1 MRQAPACACGSWQ
14 LSMWLSST
22 LENMGLVSM
31 MKARLGAV
39 LAPILGL
46 ALATAADAQT
56 PKSGG
61 TLTFAVTAEAPTFD
75 CHATTTYAAI
85 HVLAPH
91 YSLLVKIDQHEYP
104 TVKPDLAESWTLS
117 PDGLTYTFKLRSGV
131 VFHDGAPMTS
141 ADVKASL
148 DRIRKPPQGVVSVR
162 KAAFED
168 IADVTAP
175 DPATVVITLKQPD
188 TQFLDLL
195 ALPFNCIYRAEKL
208 AEDPQFPAKNI
219 LGTGPFVATEHVAG
233 SHFLGKRFDRY
244 FEKGKPYLD
253 GFKAQLMKA
262 AALGPGF
269 QGGQIQAE
277 FRSITPAEHE
287 RLSKAMGD
295 KIVTQESPWL
305 CKVEM
310 MFNTERKPFDD
321 PKVRQ
326 AISMAIDRWGGSDA
340 LSKISILKAVGGP
353 LRPGNAYALSSDE
366 LAKLPGFRR
375 NAEAERAAA
384 RKMLEDAGVK
394 DLKFKLTNRNVSQP
408 FTPAGVYVVDQMR
421 RIGVTAEHV
430 QMDVSTQKKSIAAG
444 DYDVALDGFCGDNED
459 PRPILLAYLSK
470 SRSPRNMSRNEAPE
484 VDALFD
490 KYKAARTAEEQKA
503 IAGDVQRA
511 IINGSYSV
519 PVLWY
524 NRIVAHVSAVKG
536 WKITPSHFVGQN
548 LADVWLDQ

>member
-1 MRQAPACACGSWQ
+1 MTAF
-14 LSMWLSST
+14 
-22 LENMGLVSM
+22 
-31 MKARLGAV
+31 ARLLWSSVA
-39 LAPILGL
+39 
-46 ALATAADAQT
+46 ALSAITVFALPAAAQT
-56 PKSGG
+56 PKKGG
-61 TLTFAVTAEAPTFD
+61 ILTYAVTAEAPTFD

-91 YSLLVKIDQHEYP
+91 YSLLVKIDQSDYP
-104 TVKPDLAESWTLS
+104 KVKPDLAASWTVS
-117 PDGLTYTFKLRSGV
+117 SDGLTYSFKIRQGV
-131 VFHDGAPMTS
+131 VFHDGTPLTS
-141 ADVKASL
+141 KDVKASL
-148 DRIRKPPQGVVSVR
+148 DRIRKPPEGVVSVR

-168 IADVTAP
+168 IADISTPDPSTLEIKLKAP
-175 DPATVVITLKQPD
+175 DAE
-188 TQFLDLL
+188 FLDLL
-195 ALPFNCIYRAEKL
+195 ALPFNCVYSAEKL
-208 AEDPQFPAKNI
+208 AQDPQFPAKTI

-233 SHFLGKRFDRY
+233 SHFSGKRFDKY
-244 FEKGKPYLD
+244 FEPGKPYLD
-253 GFKAQLMKA
+253 GFKALMMKA

-277 FRSITPAEHE
+277 FRSITPAERD
-287 RLSKAMGD
+287 RLVQALGP
-295 KIVTQESPWL
+295 KIETQESPWL

-321 PKVRQ
+321 IRVRQ
-326 AISMAIDRWGGSDA
+326 AISMALDRWSGSEA
-340 LSKISILKAVGGP
+340 ISKISIMKAVGGP
-353 LRPGNAYALSSDE
+353 LRPGSDLALPPEE
-366 LAKLPGFRR
+366 LQKLPGFRK
-375 NAEAERAAA
+375 NGEAERAAA
-384 RKMLEDAGVK
+384 TKLLADAGVK

-408 FTPAGVYVVDQMR
+408 FTPAGVYVVDQLR

-430 QMDVSTQKKSIAAG
+430 QLDVSQQKKSIAAG

-490 KYKAARTAEEQKA
+490 KYKAATTPADRKT
-503 IAGDVQRA
+503 IAYDVQRA
-511 IINGSYSV
+511 IITSSYSV

-524 NRIVAHVSAVKG
+524 NRIVAHAATVKG

>member
-1 MRQAPACACGSWQ
+1 MKIGIEHAVFAAALFAAPV
-14 LSMWLSST
+14 T
-22 LENMGLVSM
+22 V
-31 MKARLGAV
+31 
-39 LAPILGL
+39 
-46 ALATAADAQT
+46 AAET

-61 TLTFAVTAEAPTFD
+61 TLTYAVTAEAPTFD

-91 YSLLVKIDQHEYP
+91 YSLLVKIDQHNYP
-104 TVKPDLAESWTLS
+104 AVKPDLAQSWTVS
-117 PDGLTYTFKLRSGV
+117 PDGRTYTFKLRDGV
-131 VFHDGAPMTS
+131 VFHDGAAMTS

-148 DRIRKPPQGVVSVR
+148 DRIRKPPEGVVSVR

-168 IADVTAP
+168 IADITAP
-175 DPATVVITLKQPD
+175 DPLTLVIALKAPD
-188 TQFLDLL
+188 SQFLDLL

-208 AEDPQFPAKNI
+208 AADPQFPAKTI

-233 SHFLGKRFDRY
+233 AHFTGKRFDRY

-277 FRSITPAEHE
+277 FRSITPAERD
-287 RLSKAMGD
+287 RLTQALGAKL
-295 KIVTQESPWL
+295 VTQESPWL

-310 MFNTERKPFDD
+310 MFNTERKPFDN

-326 AISMAIDRWGGSDA
+326 AVSMAIDRWGGSDA
-340 LSKISILKAVGGP
+340 LSKISIMKAVGGP
-353 LRPGNAYALSSDE
+353 LRPGNVYALDPE
-366 LAKLPGFRR
+366 DLAKLPGFRR

-384 RKMLEDAGVK
+384 RKLLDEAGVK

-408 FTPAGVYVVDQMR
+408 FTPAGVYIVDQLR
-421 RIGVTAEHV
+421 RVGVTVEHA
-430 QMDVSTQKKSIAAG
+430 QMDVSQQKKSIAAG
-444 DYDVALDGFCGDNED
+444 DYDVAIDGFCGDNED
-459 PRPILLAYLSK
+459 PRPIFLAYLSK

-490 KYKAARTAEEQKA
+490 KYKAATGAAEQKA
-503 IAGDVQRA
+503 LAHELQRVILTGA
-511 IINGSYSV
+511 YSV

-524 NRIVAHVSAVKG
+524 NRIVAHTAEVKG
-536 WKITPSHFVGQN
+536 WKITPSHFVGQD
-548 LADVWLDQ
+548 LADVWLDR

>member
-1 MRQAPACACGSWQ
+1 MTKDLGRKALLTACLLAVPA
-14 LSMWLSST
+14 M
-22 LENMGLVSM
+22 
-31 MKARLGAV
+31 AV
-39 LAPILGL
+39 AE
-46 ALATAADAQT
+46 T
-56 PKSGG
+56 PKRGG
-61 TLTFAVTAEAPTFD
+61 TLTYAVTAEAPTFD

-91 YSLLVKIDQHEYP
+91 YSLLVKIDQHDYP
-104 TVKPDLAESWTLS
+104 KVKPDLAESWTVS
-117 PDGLTYTFKLRSGV
+117 ADGRTYTFKLRDGV
-131 VFHDGAPMTS
+131 VFHDGAALTS
-141 ADVKASL
+141 ADIKASL
-148 DRIRKPPQGVVSVR
+148 DRIRKPPEGVVSVR

-168 IADVTAP
+168 IEDIKAP
-175 DPATVVITLKQPD
+175 DPLTVVITLKAPD
-188 TQFLDLL
+188 AQFLDLL

-208 AEDPQFPAKNI
+208 AADPQFPAKTI

-233 SHFLGKRFDRY
+233 SHFTGKRFEKY

-277 FRSITPAEHE
+277 FRSITPAERD
-287 RLSKAMGD
+287 RLTQALGAKL
-295 KIVTQESPWL
+295 VTQESPWL

-310 MFNTERKPFDD
+310 MFNTTRKPFDD

-353 LRPGNAYALSSDE
+353 LRPGNVYALPPDE

-384 RKMLEDAGVK
+384 RKLLEEAGVK

-408 FTPAGVYVVDQMR
+408 FTPAGVYVVDQLR

-444 DYDVALDGFCGDNED
+444 DYDVGLDGFCGDNED
-459 PRPILLAYLSK
+459 PRPLLLAYLSK

-490 KYKAARTAEEQKA
+490 KYKAARTPEEQKS
-503 IAGDVQRA
+503 IAWDVQRA
-511 IINGSYSV
+511 IITGAYSV

-524 NRIVAHVSAVKG
+524 NRIVAHTAEVKG
-536 WKITPSHFVGQN
+536 WKITPSHFVGQD
-548 LADVWLDQ
+548 LADIWLAR

>member
-1 MRQAPACACGSWQ
+1 MRTHK
-14 LSMWLSST
+14 L
-22 LENMGLVSM
+22 
-31 MKARLGAV
+31 RLGIA
-39 LAPILGL
+39 LAFLGL
-46 ALATAADAQT
+46 TTLPAMGQT

-61 TLTFAVTAEAPTFD
+61 TLTYAVTAEAPTFD

-91 YSLLVKIDQHEYP
+91 YSLLVKIDQANYP
-104 TVKPDLAESWTLS
+104 AVAPDLAESWSVS
-117 PDGLTYTFKLRSGV
+117 PDGLDYTFKLRRGV
-131 VFHDGAPMTS
+131 VFHDGAAFS
-141 ADVKASL
+141 SKDVKASF

-162 KAAFED
+162 AAAFED
-168 IADVTAP
+168 IVDIGTPDPDTVTMRLKAP
-175 DPATVVITLKQPD
+175 DPG
-188 TQFLDLL
+188 FLDLL
-195 ALPFNCIYRAEKL
+195 ALPFNCIYRADKL
-208 AEDPQFPAKNI
+208 ADDPQFPAKTI

-233 SHFLGKRFDRY
+233 SHFLGKRFDKY

-277 FRSITPAEHE
+277 FRSITPAERD
-287 RLSKAMGD
+287 RLMQALGP

-321 PKVRQ
+321 VRVRQ
-326 AISMAIDRWGGSDA
+326 AISMALDRWGGSEA
-340 LSKISILKAVGGP
+340 LAKISIMKAVGGP
-353 LRPGNAYALSSDE
+353 LRPGSDLALAPDD

-375 NAEAERAAA
+375 NGEAERAAA
-384 RKMLEDAGVK
+384 TKLLADAGVK

-408 FTPAGVYVVDQMR
+408 FTPAGVYVVDQLR
-421 RIGVTAEHV
+421 RIGITAEHQ
-430 QMDVSTQKKSIAAG
+430 QMDVSQQKKSIAAG
-444 DYDVALDGFCGDNED
+444 DYDIALDGFCGDNED
-459 PRPILLAYLSK
+459 PRPIFLAYLSK

-484 VDALFD
+484 VDALYD
-490 KYKAARTAEEQKA
+490 RYKAAKTIEERRA
-503 IAGDVQRA
+503 VAADLQRA

-524 NRIVAHVSAVKG
+524 NRIVAHTAEVKG
-536 WKITPSHFVGQN
+536 WKITPSHFVGQS
-548 LADVWLDQ
+548 LGDVWLDR

>member
-1 MRQAPACACGSWQ
+1 MRTEI
-14 LSMWLSST
+14 L
-22 LENMGLVSM
+22 
-31 MKARLGAV
+31 RLGTA
-39 LAPILGL
+39 L
-46 ALATAADAQT
+46 ALAGAVAAPAMAQT
-56 PKSGG
+56 PKAGG
-61 TLTFAVTAEAPTFD
+61 TLTYAVTAEAPTFD

-91 YSLLVKIDQHEYP
+91 YSLLVKIDQHAYP
-104 TVKPDLAESWTLS
+104 QVKPDLAESWKVS
-117 PDGLTYTFKLRSGV
+117 PDGKVYTFKLRPGV
-131 VFHDGAPMTS
+131 LFHDGAALTS

-148 DRIRKPPQGVVSVR
+148 DRIRKPPEGVVSVR

-168 IADVTAP
+168 VADITAP
-175 DPATVVITLKQPD
+175 DPLTVVMTLVRPD
-188 TQFLDLL
+188 PQILDLI

-208 AEDPQFPAKNI
+208 AADPQFPTKTI

-233 SHFLGKRFDRY
+233 SHFVGKRFDKY
-244 FEKGKPYLD
+244 FEAGKPYLD
-253 GFKAQLMKA
+253 GFKALMMKA

-277 FRSITPAEHE
+277 FRSITPAERD
-287 RLSKAMGD
+287 RLVQALGD
-295 KIVTQESPWL
+295 KLVTQESPWL

-321 PKVRQ
+321 VRVRQ

-340 LSKISILKAVGGP
+340 LSKISIMKAVGGP
-353 LRPGNAYALSSDE
+353 LRPGSALALDADE

-384 RKMLEDAGVK
+384 SKLLAEAGVK

-408 FTPAGVYVVDQMR
+408 FTPAGVYVVDQLR
-421 RIGVTAEHV
+421 RIGITVEHA
-430 QMDVSTQKKSIAAG
+430 QLDVSQQKKSIAAG

-459 PRPILLAYLSK
+459 PRPVLLAYLSK

-490 KYKAARTAEEQKA
+490 KYKLAMTAADQKTAALDVQKA
-503 IAGDVQRA
+503 ILA
-511 IINGSYSV
+511 GSYSV
-519 PVLWY
+519 PLLWY
-524 NRIVAHVSAVKG
+524 NRIVAHSSALKG
-536 WKITPSHFVGQN
+536 WSITPSHFVGQN